1 MSMSL
6 WSRPV
11 VAVGVLFAVAGSAW
25 ADGGNDAKLS
35 WPQFLGPRRDG
46 MSRETGL
53 NMDWKKTSPKVL
65 WKVPLGA
72 GFSSMSIVDGRI
84 YTMCQRG
91 SKDIVVCL
99 RASDGKELWTDEVAP
114 TYLDKQ
120 KQGPGPRSTPT
131 YHGGKLYCL
140 MPMGELVCL
149 SADGKRLWT
158 AHQFKDTGARNPGA
172 VPEFYYWGASLS
184 PLVEGDF
191 VVVQPG
197 GDKKNSVA
205 AYHKDTGKLA
215 WTVGDDPP
223 GYGSPIAVTIDGQ
236 RQLIVPT
243 GISVLGIDP
252 AKGTLLWRYAFGNQF

>member
-1 MSMSL
+1 MERRRKRRKGRLAAAWSL
-6 WSRPV
+6 GAAT
-11 VAVGVLFAVAGSAW
+11 AVGVAAWVRTRQRAEGS
-25 ADGGNDAKLS
+25 
-35 WPQFLGPRRDG
+35 DG

-140 MPMGELVCL
+140 MPMGELVCV

-158 AHQFKDTGARNPGA
+158 ARQFKDTGARNPGA
-172 VPEFYYWGASLS
+172 VPEFYYWGA
-184 PLVEGDF
+184 
-191 VVVQPG
+191 
-197 GDKKNSVA
+197 
-205 AYHKDTGKLA
+205 
-215 WTVGDDPP
+215 
-223 GYGSPIAVTIDGQ
+223 
-236 RQLIVPT
+236 
-243 GISVLGIDP
+243 
-252 AKGTLLWRYAFGNQF
+252 